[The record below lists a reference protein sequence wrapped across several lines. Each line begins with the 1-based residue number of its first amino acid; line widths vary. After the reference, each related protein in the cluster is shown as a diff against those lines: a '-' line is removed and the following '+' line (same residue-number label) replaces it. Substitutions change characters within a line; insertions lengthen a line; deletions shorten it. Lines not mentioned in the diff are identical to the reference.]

1 MEEGFQYDGLTRRR
15 FAIGLAAAVLSAA
28 AMPLYG
34 CVDQHPYRNADGSQ
48 QQRLVAT
55 SPAVATICDKL
66 NLDLVGVCST
76 SQELP
81 ARYAGLTQVGTAM
94 SPDLEIL
101 KSLHPSCVISP
112 NSLIGDLRPKYAGIA
127 VACMF
132 LDLRSVQ
139 GMYESIASMGAKFN
153 RRSEAQALKAE
164 FDQFIASFT
173 QQLAGRQAPKVLV
186 LMGLPGSYIVATPN
200 SYVGSLVALAGGQN
214 VYEGASEEFVNANT
228 EDMVSRDPDII
239 LRAAHALP
247 DQVTKMFAKE
257 FETNDIWKHFRA
269 VQEGHVYDLP
279 YEQFGMSATFAWPNA
294 LQTLLEFLY
303 NHKEA

>member
-1 MEEGFQYDGLTRRR
+1 M
-15 FAIGLAAAVLSAA
+15 AVAALSAA
-28 AMPLYG
+28 VIPLYG

-55 SPAVATICDKL
+55 SPAVADICAKL
-66 NLDLVGVCST
+66 DLDLVGICSS

-81 ARYAGLTQVGTAM
+81 ERYAGLTQVGTAM

-112 NSLIGDLRPKYAGIA
+112 NSLINDLRPKYAGIA

-139 GMYESIASMGAKFN
+139 GMYQSIASMGAKFD
-153 RRSEAQALKAE
+153 RRSQAQALVDAFNQE
-164 FDQFIASFT
+164 MTAFN
-173 QQLAGRQAPKVLV
+173 QQLQGKAQPKVLV

-214 VYEGASEEFVNANT
+214 VYEESDEEFINANT
-228 EDMVSRDPDII
+228 EDMISRDPDII
-239 LRAAHALP
+239 LRTAHALP
-247 DQVTKMFAKE
+247 DQVAKMFAKE

-269 VQEGHVYDLP
+269 VQAGCVYDLP
-279 YEQFGMSATFAWPNA
+279 YEQFGMSATFNYPDA
-294 LQTLLEFLY
+294 LQTLLQFLY
-303 NHKEA
+303 AQEETIHE